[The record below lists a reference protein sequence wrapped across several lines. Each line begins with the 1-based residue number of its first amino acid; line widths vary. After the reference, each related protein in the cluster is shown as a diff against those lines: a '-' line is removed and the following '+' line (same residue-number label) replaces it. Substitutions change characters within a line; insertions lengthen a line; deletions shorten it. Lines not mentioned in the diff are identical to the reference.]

1 MPTRAKVFITVTA
14 ATGAGLLVVAL
25 LHGHSSEPLKFG
37 CYLLIAVLASTL
49 KVQLPGI
56 EGTMSVHFL
65 FVLLGIRELSLAE
78 TLIIGCTAALVQS
91 LWKTKGRAE
100 LVKVI
105 FNVFSMSC
113 NAIGLTYF
121 AYHSAESLTQSSP
134 LLLVVGACAYFLSNT
149 LLVAMIIS
157 LTEGHS
163 VRRIWAETYFWSFP
177 YYLAGAA
184 VVALVGFCSRL
195 FGWQSSLLMLP
206 VMYWI
211 YRSYHLYLRRL
222 EDEKNRV
229 ETEKLQVEA
238 EKRHVQEVSALHLRT
253 IEALALAIDAKDHTT
268 HDHLH
273 RVRTYAVE
281 IATELGLSE
290 DELDALRAAS
300 LLHDIGKLAVPEHII
315 NKPGRLTPEEF
326 DKMKIHPA
334 VGAEI
339 LEKVAFP
346 YPVAPIIRCHHEK
359 WDGTGYPDGLKG
371 EEIPLAARILAAA
384 DCLDALASDRQYRK
398 ALPLDEAMHTIA
410 EQAGTSFDPKVVEV
424 LQRRYIELER
434 LATSRSQ
441 VAEEPANSAD
451 CKMGRKEEPAAGF
464 EVNSSPQSSQAG
476 EADFLSSIASA
487 RQEAQ
492 TLFELIQD
500 LGTSL
505 SLNETLSLVSA
516 KLRKLT
522 PYDSIAVF
530 VRNGDQLLPE
540 FVSGENFRQ
549 LTSLR
554 IPVGEGLCGWVA
566 GNSKPIING
575 NPAVEPGYAAD
586 PRNGT
591 ELRSALAV
599 PLVGLTGLVG
609 VLALYQTEADAFTS
623 DHLRVLQVITS
634 KIALSIENALK
645 YRQVES
651 SATVDYLT
659 GLPNARALFLH
670 LEKELTRCD
679 RDNSTAA
686 VMVCDMDGFKQI
698 NDHYGHLEGDK
709 ALKLFA
715 TLAKDVCR
723 GYDYMARMGGDEFV
737 FVITN
742 VTAEAAEEKAMLLN
756 SLAQRAGRQ
765 ICGKDLLSL
774 SVGAAFYRQDGSNTE
789 QLLAAA
795 DRKMYA
801 VKQLHHEHPEM
812 VSPLLGQY
820 SQLVSLNYCSA

>member
-1 MPTRAKVFITVTA
+1 M
-14 ATGAGLLVVAL
+14 
-25 LHGHSSEPLKFG
+25 
-37 CYLLIAVLASTL
+37 
-49 KVQLPGI
+49 
-56 EGTMSVHFL
+56 
-65 FVLLGIRELSLAE
+65 
-78 TLIIGCTAALVQS
+78 
-91 LWKTKGRAE
+91 
-100 LVKVI
+100 
-105 FNVFSMSC
+105 
-113 NAIGLTYF
+113 
-121 AYHSAESLTQSSP
+121 
-134 LLLVVGACAYFLSNT
+134 
-149 LLVAMIIS
+149 
-157 LTEGHS
+157 
-163 VRRIWAETYFWSFP
+163 
-177 YYLAGAA
+177 
-184 VVALVGFCSRL
+184 
-195 FGWQSSLLMLP
+195 
-206 VMYWI
+206 
-211 YRSYHLYLRRL
+211 RRL
-222 EDEKNRV
+222 PSRRAHHLTRKWSKFFSAVTSNWNVWQRADRRWQRNQPIPPIARWGGEKNRRRGS
-229 ETEKLQVEA
+229 KL
-238 EKRHVQEVSALHLRT
+238 
-253 IEALALAIDAKDHTT
+253 
-268 HDHLH
+268 
-273 RVRTYAVE
+273 
-281 IATELGLSE
+281 
-290 DELDALRAAS
+290 
-300 LLHDIGKLAVPEHII
+300 
-315 NKPGRLTPEEF
+315 
-326 DKMKIHPA
+326 
-334 VGAEI
+334 
-339 LEKVAFP
+339 
-346 YPVAPIIRCHHEK
+346 
-359 WDGTGYPDGLKG
+359 
-371 EEIPLAARILAAA
+371 
-384 DCLDALASDRQYRK
+384 
-398 ALPLDEAMHTIA
+398 
-410 EQAGTSFDPKVVEV
+410 
-424 LQRRYIELER
+424 
-434 LATSRSQ
+434 
-441 VAEEPANSAD
+441 NS
-451 CKMGRKEEPAAGF
+451 G
-464 EVNSSPQSSQAG
+464 SQAG

-492 TLFELIQD
+492 TLFELIQE

-530 VRNGDQLLPE
+530 VRNGDHLLPE

-566 GNSKPIING
+566 RNSKPIING
-575 NPAVEPGYAAD
+575 NPAVEWGYAAD

-670 LEKELTRCD
+670 LEKELTRCE

-723 GYDYMARMGGDEFV
+723 GYDYVARMGGDEFV

-774 SVGAAFYRQDGSNTE
+774 SVGTAFYRQDGSNTE

-795 DRKMYA
+795 DRNMYA
-801 VKQLHHEHPEM
+801 VKQLHHEHPELAA
-812 VSPLLGQY
+812 PLLGQY
-820 SQLVSLNYCSA
+820 SQLVSLNYCTA